1 MDCPRN
7 ECKMQVYLVLR
18 VIDTDNYYGDT
29 VEIVCKSEKSAKTEL
44 GLLVDE
50 NPWSEYFIREVE
62 VKL

>member
-1 MDCPRN
+1 M
-7 ECKMQVYLVLR
+7 KVYLVLR
-18 VIDTDNYYGDT
+18 VIDTDTYYGDT
-29 VEIVCKSEKSAKTEL
+29 VEFVCKSEKSAKTEL